1 MLTNNEIIKQMILGN
16 IQISDLKKDA
26 LRKPNSCIVTLGDVL
41 YSFGYSI
48 IDTKEK
54 NSYLEEVVSNN
65 VNKLKRIIIPKCGLL
80 LEPNKVYLA
89 KTIEKVKTNGYVP
102 VLNGRTSLSLLG
114 VSIELNSGYQED
126 NYDGNFLL
134 SIVCTKPT
142 IIYPNIEIGN
152 LTFFKSLNYKSKKS
166 GILSGKEIKKQ
177 ISSGNIIITP
187 QDNIDVNPNSV
198 NLSLNE
204 NMYYYTEPV
213 LDLRKNNKTER
224 ITIGESGID
233 LFPNEIY
240 LARTNEW
247 TETNNLVPLMNGR
260 SSLGRLGYH
269 VHCSAGM
276 GSIGYK
282 GYWHMGVR
290 PKYAIRVYKD
300 MKCCQIYYFTVE
312 GKIIDIYDG
321 SMQNMLEEE
330 IGSQYYKKMIV

>member
-65 VNKLKRIIIPKCGLL
+65 VNKLKRIIIPKSGLL